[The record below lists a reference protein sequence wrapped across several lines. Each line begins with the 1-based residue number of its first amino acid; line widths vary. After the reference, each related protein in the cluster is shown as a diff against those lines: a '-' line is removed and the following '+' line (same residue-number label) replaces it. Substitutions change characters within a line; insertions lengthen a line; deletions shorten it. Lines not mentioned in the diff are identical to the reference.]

1 MNGDTTGFWSDS
13 KDIIDYYSSFDEA
26 SRLNSDI
33 GPLEF
38 FRSKE
43 IIGRYL
49 PPAPATVH
57 DIGGGPGI
65 YACWLGQK
73 GYRVNLVDMVPLHV
87 EQARKNITNLGLQK
101 NVDCAVGNALE
112 LEFEGRS
119 AEAALLMGPLY
130 HLTSREDRM
139 TALGEA
145 RRVIKRGGLLFA
157 TAVSR
162 FASFLD
168 GLDRGFVHDPKFL
181 EIIREDLNSGQHRNP
196 TRNTDY
202 WTTAYLHEP
211 EEFASELNASGFVV
225 EHLLA
230 IEGPLYLLRDFPRVW
245 VREERRAPILEL
257 LRRIEAEKSMLG
269 ASPHIMAVA
278 RRID

>member
-1 MNGDTTGFWSDS
+1 MTGDTTGFWSDS
-13 KDIIDYYSSFDEA
+13 KIIIDYYSSFDEA
-26 SRLNSDI
+26 SRLNSNI

-38 FRSKE
+38 CRSKE
-43 IIGRYL
+43 IIGRFL
-49 PPAPATVH
+49 PTSPATVH
-57 DIGGGPGI
+57 DVGGGTGI
-65 YACWLGQK
+65 YSCWLGQK
-73 GYRVNLVDMVPLHV
+73 GYHVNLVDMVPLHV
-87 EQARKNITNLGLQK
+87 DQARKNISHLGLQK
-101 NVDCAVGNALE
+101 YVDCAVGNALE
-112 LEFEGRS
+112 LDFEGRS
-119 AEAALLMGPLY
+119 AEAVLLMGPLY

-139 TALGEA
+139 IALGEA
-145 RRVIKRGGLLFA
+145 RRVLKRGGLLFA

-181 EIIREDLNSGQHRNP
+181 DIIREDLRSGQHRNP
-196 TRNTDY
+196 TGNTDY

-211 EEFASELNASGFVV
+211 EEFASELNAAGFVV

-257 LRRIEAEKSMLG
+257 LRQIEAERTLLG
-269 ASPHIMAVA
+269 ASPHIMGVA
-278 RRID
+278 RRIE